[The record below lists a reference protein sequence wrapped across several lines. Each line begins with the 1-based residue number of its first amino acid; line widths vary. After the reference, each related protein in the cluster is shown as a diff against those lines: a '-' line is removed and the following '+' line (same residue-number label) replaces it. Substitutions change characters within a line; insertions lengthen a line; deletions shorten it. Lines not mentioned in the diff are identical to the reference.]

1 MDPGDLLPPEP
12 TLQPLHTRDYLVRAY
27 KVDDDT
33 VLLRGAVRDTKPAG
47 LYIEDD
53 PAPLPIHHMV
63 VELTIAWPS
72 LEITAAGAV
81 FEVHP
86 QSVCPTIAPAY
97 DQLVGLSIA
106 RGFNNRV
113 RELFGGP
120 RGCTHVTALLA
131 AMAPVAIQ
139 CNWSMRVAKQ
149 RELGD
154 PPRAQLTPEMREMMI
169 APNLNSCHV
178 WDEEGEFVG
187 AIRSGEGIEM
197 PVQVS
202 KRLRDLGRDP
212 SEWFTRRG

>member
-1 MDPGDLLPPEP
+1 
-12 TLQPLHTRDYLVRAY
+12 
-27 KVDDDT
+27 
-33 VLLRGAVRDTKPAG
+33 
-47 LYIEDD
+47 
-53 PAPLPIHHMV
+53 
-63 VELTIAWPS
+63 
-72 LEITAAGAV
+72 
-81 FEVHP
+81 
-86 QSVCPTIAPAY
+86 
-97 DQLVGLSIA
+97 VGLSIA

-154 PPRAQLTPEMREMMI
+154 PPRAELTPEMREMMI

-178 WDEEGEFVG
+178 WDEEGDFVT
-187 AIRSGEGIEM
+187 AIRSGDPIEM

-202 KRLRDLGRDP
+202 KRLRELGRDP